1 MKILIDA
8 HKIGEKHEGTSTHLT
23 GLYGAMMALRPNWEF
38 VFVGPYLGPMQ
49 QAFGRGS
56 NCRYIELTSANKWR
70 RLLWDLPRIMRRE
83 QPDYT
88 HFQYISP
95 LWQPSPTLVTIHDLL
110 FLEPQ
115 FKGYFPWTYRW
126 INGLLFRL
134 SAVRAKR
141 LCAVSKYAQ
150 GQLSQR
156 YGIAPDQITITPNAV
171 KAQDMDLE
179 EAKKRVAAYDLDR
192 FILFVSRVEPRKN
205 HKTLWRAFEQ
215 LGLNEKGYKLVFVG
229 KREWIDPELDQIM
242 DSADSK
248 MHEAVLWLDE
258 VPHED
263 LWAFYKAADLFVY
276 PSLGEGFGIPPL
288 EAASVGTKV
297 VCAKNTA
304 MVDFDF
310 FPYLIPADRPEDLAQ
325 SLSDALMDQHYPSG
339 QIAQIIQTK
348 YHWEAS
354 ALTLIKALSPDETK

>member
-8 HKIGEKHEGTSTHLT
+8 HKIGEKHEGTSTHLK
-23 GLYGAMMALRPNWEF
+23 GLYGAMMVLRPNWEF
-38 VFVGPYLGPMQ
+38 VFVGPYLVPMQ
-49 QAFGRGS
+49 QAFGCGP
-56 NCRYIELTSANKWR
+56 NCRYIELGSSNKWR

-83 QPDYT
+83 RPDYT

-95 LWQPSPTLVTIHDLL
+95 LWQPSPTVLTIHDLL

-115 FKGYFPWTYRW
+115 FKVYFPWSYRR
-126 INGLLFRL
+126 INTLLFRL
-134 SAVRAKR
+134 SALRAKK
-141 LCAVSKYAQ
+141 LCTVSKYAQ
-150 GQLSQR
+150 SQLSQR
-156 YGIAPDQITITPNAV
+156 YGIAVDQITITPNAV
-171 KAQDMDLE
+171 KAHDMDLE
-179 EAKKRVAAYDLDR
+179 EAKKRVVGYDLDR

-205 HKTLWRAFEQ
+205 HKMLWQAFEQ
-215 LGLNEKGYKLVFVG
+215 LGLKEKGYKLVFVG
-229 KREWIDPELDQIM
+229 KSEWIDPELDQIM
-242 DSADSK
+242 KSADSK
-248 MHEAVLWLDE
+248 THQAVLWLDE
-258 VPHED
+258 VSHDD

-310 FPYLIPADRPEDLAQ
+310 FPYLIPVNCPQDLVQ
-325 SLSDALMDQHYPSG
+325 SLSDALIDQNYPSS

-348 YHWEAS
+348 YHWEAT
-354 ALTLIKALSPDETK
+354 ALAFIKALSPDERK